1 MSKVK
6 VITRVADHGE
16 VTLISRGEEALAI
29 LPEGDPLRYL
39 LQLPVDRLRSMKQ
52 ELAPVLRR
60 RPEVARVLDAIIE
73 YQAERAEDS
82 GAGGLRSA
90 TVAGSEEWFPRINAV
105 RRCGHEVRDH

>member
-60 RPEVARVLDAIIE
+60 RPDVVRVFDAIIE
-73 YQAERAEDS
+73 YREERRGDGYPAS
-82 GAGGLRSA
+82 
-90 TVAGSEEWFPRINAV
+90 
-105 RRCGHEVRDH
+105 